1 MRTQSGAGNKYA
13 LKIQENVMAVLDT
26 SAINAPGFNK
36 YASLMGIR
44 FVEWEPGRCVAEL
57 DAGPHLHHPGG
68 IVHGG
73 VAYGLADSAM
83 AHALIAMIDAGMN
96 CSTIEMKMS
105 YLAAVRAGLLRTE
118 ANVLKKGRTVA
129 FCEARVECDG
139 RLVATATGSFAIHEL
154 R

>member
-1 MRTQSGAGNKYA
+1 
-13 LKIQENVMAVLDT
+13 MAVLDT
-26 SAINAPGFNK
+26 SAINAEGFNK

-83 AHALIAMIDAGMN
+83 AHALIAMLDAGMN

-105 YLAAVRAGLLRTE
+105 YLAPVREGLMRAE

-129 FCEARVECDG
+129 FIEAKVACDE
-139 RLVATATGSFAIHEL
+139 RTVATASASFAIHAL

>member
-1 MRTQSGAGNKYA
+1 
-13 LKIQENVMAVLDT
+13 MAVLDT
-26 SAINAPGFNK
+26 SALNVPGFNK

-73 VAYGLADSAM
+73 VAFGLLDSAM
-83 AHALIAMIDAGMN
+83 AHAIIALLDQGMN
-96 CSTIEMKMS
+96 CSTVEMKIS
-105 YLAAVRAGLLRTE
+105 YLSAVREGLLRAE
-118 ANVLKKGRTVA
+118 GRVIKKGRSLAFVEGTAQCGGRTVA
-129 FCEARVECDG
+129 T
-139 RLVATATGSFAIHEL
+139 ATATFAIHEL

>member
-1 MRTQSGAGNKYA
+1 
-13 LKIQENVMAVLDT
+13 MAVLDT
-26 SAINAPGFNK
+26 SAINAKGFNN
-36 YASLMGIR
+36 YATLIGIR

-83 AHALIAMIDAGMN
+83 AHALIAMLDSGMN

-105 YLAAVRAGLLRTE
+105 YLAPVREGLLRAE
-118 ANVLKKGRTVA
+118 AAVVKKGRTIA
-129 FCEARVECDG
+129 FVEATVDCDG
-139 RLVATATGSFAIHEL
+139 KVVAKATGTFAIHEL

>member
-1 MRTQSGAGNKYA
+1 
-13 LKIQENVMAVLDT
+13 MAVLDT
-26 SAINAPGFNK
+26 EAINSPGFNK
-36 YASLMGIR
+36 YAALIGIR

-68 IVHGG
+68 VVHGG

-83 AHALIAMIDAGMN
+83 AHALIAMLDGAMN

-105 YLAAVRAGLLRTE
+105 YLAPVREGTMRA
-118 ANVLKKGRTVA
+118 
-129 FCEARVECDG
+129 EARVLKQGRTIAFIEASVECND
-139 RLVATATGSFAIHEL
+139 RTVATATASFAIHEM